1 MNLTAMW
8 SNIFALLRRRSWIIV
23 LVLLIGLPS
32 VVFYALS
39 RPLLFEATAVIQIE
53 TPQVTPTLTG
63 AATATPT
70 QNRLELIEQ
79 KLMSRDSL
87 VAMIDDFNLFPAVDG
102 QEVSQ
107 TEQVATLRE
116 SVSIIKLVDPAQSWR
131 PDVQPSGLA
140 ITVRLGDPVQAA
152 DVANAF
158 LANILEEAQSRSEGR
173 AARTLDFFVSEE
185 ARVGAEIAALETSF
199 ARFKEQNA
207 AALPEGLDSQ
217 RTQMLRLVESRID
230 IDQQI
235 IELQTNSDRLR
246 VEEVARQTSL
256 LEQQRALIA
265 QNIAAIQTALDAA
278 PEVERQFSAFE
289 RELAQLQEEFRM
301 VTARRSE
308 AAMNQLLESQ
318 DQSERFEVLETALVP
333 EFPVSASRR
342 KMAAAGGIVVGLVAL
357 AVAVAV
363 EFLNPAI
370 RTAAQLERQLGV
382 QPVVVI
388 PVLRTVETVRRR
400 RLLRLSG
407 LIGLVAALALALR
420 GRWGNLLDTLPF
432 LQRSPIPVLQDRP
445 RQ

>member
-1 MNLTAMW
+1 VNLSALW
-8 SNIFALLRRRSWIIV
+8 SNIIALLRRRGWIIA
-23 LVLLIGLPS
+23 LVLILGLPA
-32 VVFYALS
+32 VVLYALS

-53 TPQVTPTLTG
+53 SPQVTPTLTG

-87 VAMIDDFNLFPAVDG
+87 VVMINEFGLFPPVAG
-102 QEVSQ
+102 EEVSL
-107 TEQVATLRE
+107 TEQVSTLRE
-116 SVSIIKLVDPAQSWR
+116 SVSIIKLVDPTQSWR

-140 ITVRLGDPVQAA
+140 ITVRLGDPQQAA

-158 LANILEEAQSRSEGR
+158 LANILNEAQSRSEGR
-173 AARTLDFFVSEE
+173 AARTLDFFVAEE

-207 AALPEGLDSQ
+207 AALPGGLESQ
-217 RTQMLRLVESRID
+217 RTQMLRLVELRIAM
-230 IDQQI
+230 DQQI
-235 IELQTNSDRLR
+235 IVLQTNSDRLR
-246 VEEVARQTSL
+246 VEEVTRQTTL

-301 VTARRSE
+301 VTTRRSE

-318 DQSERFEVLETALVP
+318 DQSERFEVLETALLP

-342 KMAAAGGIVVGLVAL
+342 KLAAAGGVVVGIVAL
-357 AVAVAV
+357 ALALAV

-388 PVLRTVETVRRR
+388 PVLRTVETLRRR
-400 RLLRLSG
+400 RLLWLSG
-407 LIGLVAALALALR
+407 MFALLAALVLGLR
-420 GRWGNLLDTLPF
+420 GRWSNLPDSLPF
-432 LQRSPIPVLQDRP
+432 LQRSPIPVLQDRQ
-445 RQ
+445 R

>member
-1 MNLTAMW
+1 MNLSVLW
-8 SNIFALLRRRSWIIV
+8 SNIIAVLRRRGWIIA
-23 LVLLIGLPS
+23 LVLILGLPA
-32 VVFYALS
+32 VVLYALS

-53 TPQVTPTLTG
+53 SPQVTPTLTG
-63 AATATPT
+63 AATAAPT

-87 VAMIDDFNLFPAVDG
+87 VAIISELGLFPAVAG
-102 QEVSQ
+102 EEVSL
-107 TEQVATLRE
+107 TGQVAILRE
-116 SVSIIKLVDPAQSWR
+116 SVSIIKLVDPTQSWR

-140 ITVRLGDPVQAA
+140 ITVRLGDPQQAA

-158 LANILEEAQSRSEGR
+158 LANILNEAQSRSEGR
-173 AARTLDFFVSEE
+173 AARTLDFFVAEE

-217 RTQMLRLVESRID
+217 RTQMLRLVESRIAM
-230 IDQQI
+230 DQQI
-235 IELQTNSDRLR
+235 IELQTPSDRLR
-246 VEEVARQTSL
+246 AEEIARQTNR
-256 LEQQRALIA
+256 LEQQRALIV

-301 VTARRSE
+301 VTTRRSE

-333 EFPVSASRR
+333 EFPVSASR
-342 KMAAAGGIVVGLVAL
+342 KKLAAAGGVVVGVVAL
-357 AVAVAV
+357 ALALAI

-400 RLLRLSG
+400 RLLWLSG
-407 LIGLVAALALALR
+407 LIALLAALVLGLR
-420 GRWGNLLDTLPF
+420 DRWGNLLDTLPF
-432 LQRSPIPVLQDRP
+432 LQRSPIPVLQDR
-445 RQ
+445 RR